1 MGKEYKFICL
11 SPGCQCTAFR
21 IVSFTLDEEK
31 HGTLTIECDEGHLN
45 KLIISVENAEA
56 VPVRPKETTLR
67 TKVSGVT
74 FDNPDGTNRQN
85 LLKYVAAG
93 DELSII
99 CEKTN
104 DKTIYTVRHPIGVI
118 GTLRSETVK
127 EFADATK
134 AEQIKARVLQ
144 LTGGTGDKT
153 IIGCNIELYTKTLRT
168 EPAKAPQPVEAKG
181 TQFVYMDPNRRDI
194 YHADKYCSGMKN
206 AERVAQKYAEKTLK
220 ARPCKRCV
228 AKSNKSK

>member
-1 MGKEYKFICL
+1 MDKESKFICL
-11 SPGCQCTAFR
+11 SPGCQCTTFR
-21 IVSFTLDEEK
+21 IVSFTLNKEK
-31 HGTLTIECDEGHLN
+31 HGTLTIECDEGHLS
-45 KLIISVENAEA
+45 KLSISVENAET
-56 VPVRPKETTLR
+56 VPVKPTETTLR

-104 DKTIYTVRHPIGVI
+104 DKAIYMVRHPIGVI

-127 EFADATK
+127 EFTDATK

-153 IIGCNIELYTKTLRT
+153 IIGCNIELYAETPHT
-168 EPAKAPQPVEAKG
+168 EPAKMPQPSEPKG

-206 AERVAQKYAEKTLK
+206 AERVAKKYAEKTLK

-228 AKSNKSK
+228 SKNNRSQ